1 MFLCNMNTIHDVL
14 LSFDNGL
21 KLVYDKQEIDSIK
34 YLTIS
39 EITQLSKAQLKAFPE
54 RELPAEQVQKLK
66 DILQQLQT
74 GKPLQY
80 ILGHTEFYGLP
91 FMVNSSV
98 LIPRPETEE
107 LVQWVL
113 SETGSRNPICILDIG
128 KGSGCIPVTIKK
140 HLPRAQ
146 VSAIDISTD
155 DLATAKSNA
164 ELNKVDVEFI
174 KTDILNP
181 DSTSIPN
188 TRYSIIISNPPYVT
202 QQEKS
207 EMHTNVL
214 NYEPHLALFVED
226 NNPLIFYRAIADF
239 ALQHLENGG
248 LLFLEINENLGKE
261 TVELLVDKGFT
272 DIELRKDM
280 RGKDR
285 MIKASLK

>member
-1 MFLCNMNTIHDVL
+1 MNTIHDVL

-113 SETGSRNPICILDIG
+113 SETGSRNPLCILDIG
-128 KGSGCIPVTIKK
+128 TGSGCIPVTLKK

-155 DLATAKSNA
+155 ALATAKSNA

-280 RGKDR
+280 RGKNR
-285 MIKASLK
+285 MIKAALKNI